1 MHRTERVELTV
12 VVIVTDSQGRLLVE
26 DRRDPEWGGLY
37 FPGGH
42 VEPEESFVEAAIR
55 ETREETGLT
64 IEDPRLCGIKQF
76 PIEGGRYL
84 VLFFRAERYT
94 GILQS
99 SREGPVFWC
108 APDELKNYRLTED
121 FYEVLRLSGS
131 PDLSELWWIQDETGA
146 DKLVIL

>member
-1 MHRTERVELTV
+1 MHRTERVELAVVTV
-12 VVIVTDSQGRLLVE
+12 VTDEQGRLLVE

-42 VEPEESFVEAAIR
+42 VEPGESFVEAAVR

-64 IEDPRLCGIKQF
+64 IEHPVLCGIKQF

-84 VLFFRAERYT
+84 VLYFRTEWASGT
-94 GILQS
+94 LQS
-99 SREGPVFWC
+99 SQEGPVFWC
-108 APDELKNYRLTED
+108 APSELKNYRLAED

-131 PDLSELWWIQDETGA
+131 SDLSELRWTQDEAGA

>member
-12 VVIVTDSQGRLLVE
+12 AVIVTDGQGRLLVE
-26 DRRDPEWGGLY
+26 DCRDPEWGGLY

-42 VEPEESFVEAAIR
+42 LEPGESFVEAAIR
-55 ETREETGLT
+55 ETWEETGLT
-64 IEDPRLCGIKQF
+64 IEHPSLCGVKQF

-84 VLFFRAERYT
+84 VLYFRAEGASGTLRY
-94 GILQS
+94 

-108 APDELKNYRLTED
+108 APSELKNYRLTED

-131 PDLSELWWIQDETGA
+131 SDLSELRWVQDETGA

>member
-12 VVIVTDSQGRLLVE
+12 AVIVTDPQGRILVE
-26 DRRDPEWGGLY
+26 DRQDPEWGGLY

-42 VEPEESFVEAAIR
+42 VEPGESFVGAAIR
-55 ETREETGLT
+55 EIREETGLT
-64 IEDPRLCGIKQF
+64 IENPRLCGIKQF

-84 VLFFRAERYT
+84 VLFFRAERYS

-108 APDELKNYRLTED
+108 APCELKNYRLTED
-121 FYEVLRLSGS
+121 FYEVLRLSQS
-131 PDLSELWWIQDETGA
+131 PDKSELRWTQDTDGT
-146 DKLVIL
+146 DKLVML